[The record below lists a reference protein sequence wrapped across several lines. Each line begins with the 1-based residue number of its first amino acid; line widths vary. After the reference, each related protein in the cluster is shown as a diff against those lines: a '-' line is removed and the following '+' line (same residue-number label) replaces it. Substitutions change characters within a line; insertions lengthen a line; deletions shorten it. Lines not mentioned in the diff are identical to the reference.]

1 MSPPTSPRPSPL
13 HVAVAGTGMIGR
25 LHAAGALRAGAELVG
40 VAASTPES
48 ARAAAAA
55 LGAMHAFDTAQEL
68 VTASGVDVVHICT
81 PNYLHRELVELA
93 LDAGKHVI
101 CEKPLAV
108 SADDAE
114 RLAAAARQAGV
125 VTGVPVVYRYHPM
138 VREARHRVAAGE
150 VGEVRLVHGSYLQDW
165 LLDPADSNWRVDATL
180 GGRSRA
186 FADIGSHWCDL
197 AEFVTG
203 HRIAELCADVRI
215 AVPERARA
223 GAARTF
229 EAAVAG
235 ERIPVQTED
244 VVTVVF
250 RTDRGAVG
258 TLTVSQVSPGRK
270 NRLWFEVDG
279 SRASV
284 VFDQEDSEHMQV
296 GTRDG
301 WHVLP
306 RDPAHLSADARR
318 LAPLPPGH
326 AQGFAD
332 AIAAF
337 VADVYAAVRGEPPAG
352 LPTFDDGARAARITD
367 TVMAS
372 AHKRQWSEVIR

>member
-1 MSPPTSPRPSPL
+1 
-13 HVAVAGTGMIGR
+13 
-25 LHAAGALRAGAELVG
+25 
-40 VAASTPES
+40 
-48 ARAAAAA
+48 
-55 LGAMHAFDTAQEL
+55 
-68 VTASGVDVVHICT
+68 
-81 PNYLHRELVELA
+81 
-93 LDAGKHVI
+93 VI

-125 VTGVPVVYRYHPM
+125 VTGVPFVYRYHPM